1 MWPDQQPTF
10 SKSAPDVT
18 VAACLSLSDAIVMHW
33 PPLTG
38 CLVYCWSL
46 LLIKPPPH
54 LSAPTLSF
62 LPANQFFIHHAAI
75 SPLRVKDWV
84 FLLFLRVC
92 SLGQSS
98 ASTCIH
104 LHNFVSLPVIP
115 NRRWLTRLSAETAST
130 LGWQR
135 DTFPFKISVWYF
147 YHTAPFRSA
156 IHFSL
161 CWGDCRHHSWGST
174 EFSLSLSTL
183 CVYIFWD
190 HRCI

>member
-18 VAACLSLSDAIVMHW
+18 VAACLSLPDAIVMHW

-38 CLVYCWSL
+38 CLVCCWSL
-46 LLIKPPPH
+46 LLITPPTH
-54 LSAPTLSF
+54 LSAPTPSIYLQISF
-62 LPANQFFIHHAAI
+62 SSITQRSHHSASNTEFSSRSHVSAVSS
-75 SPLRVKDWV
+75 SPLHPHVSIYII
-84 FLLFLRVC
+84 C
-92 SLGQSS
+92 
-98 ASTCIH
+98 
-104 LHNFVSLPVIP
+104 FVSLPVIP
-115 NRRWLTRLSAETAST
+115 SGRWLTRLSTETAST

-135 DTFPFKISVWYF
+135 DTFPFRISVWYF

-174 EFSLSLSTL
+174 EFSLS
-183 CVYIFWD
+183 
-190 HRCI
+190 